1 MPPQEDGHFAEII
14 TPGGSHVV
22 MYGITAAHAAD
33 VAARHAPEER
43 GPDPTPQV
51 AAEPTPCTNCQGA
64 GGWFEEVITK
74 TPSGGTV
81 ITKKWIACRPCKST
95 GQIPPP

>member
-33 VAARHAPEER
+33 VAARHAPEESSRTYPARDRQGR
-43 GPDPTPQV
+43 GASEASPT
-51 AAEPTPCTNCQGA
+51 AIRE
-64 GGWFEEVITK
+64 
-74 TPSGGTV
+74 
-81 ITKKWIACRPCKST
+81 R
-95 GQIPPP
+95 